1 MQTKK
6 KINIKLNLELIPI
19 NTVKLILFY
28 KTTLK
33 GIKSIQDKIN
43 IWFFDQW
50 LHLVRGNL
58 F

>member
-6 KINIKLNLELIPI
+6 KINIKLNLALTLI

-28 KTTLK
+28 KITLK

-43 IWFFDQW
+43 I
-50 LHLVRGNL
+50 
-58 F
+58 

>member
-43 IWFFDQW
+43 I
-50 LHLVRGNL
+50 
-58 F
+58 